1 MPPLIEYGAQGPYV
15 IVSSQEGE
23 LHLVPDSAEWFEW
36 LAKQVERH
44 VPGKTSL
51 QLGAA
56 EAYDDWIP

>member
-1 MPPLIEYGAQGPYV
+1 
-15 IVSSQEGE
+15 
-23 LHLVPDSAEWFEW
+23 
-36 LAKQVERH
+36 VERH